1 MLKGEAWHGLRC
13 HLTDPQVHALLWN
26 EDTQVDLANLWEALV
41 KGEVSTANLQA
52 TKRVPGL
59 DGAMVPPPRVPPR
72 RRRDLV
78 AEYDS
83 LAETA
88 PPSPDGV
95 LTPDVYRELM
105 ADFLAWSNQPGEA
118 SFVLRMLSEAKGDAA
133 DLAAVSVNFKLGRCL
148 GRQGLHL
155 EAEETLRRALAAE
168 QLLVGAETPMVAEIV
183 TEICKVK
190 LDEGDLEMAGQLAAH
205 AVSVWE
211 AAEAAGYEEADVNT
225 IVTALVRLAEICDEL
240 NRTTAAEAA
249 YERSLERLE
258 YMLGPDHPEVAE
270 HLGMMANSYKNH
282 AEFEKAEFCYCRALA
297 FAHRFTG
304 PQSLHI
310 SHF

>member
-1 MLKGEAWHGLRC
+1 M
-13 HLTDPQVHALLWN
+13 
-26 EDTQVDLANLWEALV
+26 
-41 KGEVSTANLQA
+41 
-52 TKRVPGL
+52 
-59 DGAMVPPPRVPPR
+59 
-72 RRRDLV
+72 
-78 AEYDS
+78 
-83 LAETA
+83 
-88 PPSPDGV
+88 
-95 LTPDVYRELM
+95 
-105 ADFLAWSNQPGEA
+105 AWSNQPGEA

-258 YMLGPDHPEVAE
+258 YML
-270 HLGMMANSYKNH
+270 
-282 AEFEKAEFCYCRALA
+282 
-297 FAHRFTG
+297 
-304 PQSLHI
+304 SLIHI
-310 SHF
+310 

>member
-1 MLKGEAWHGLRC
+1 MAAI
-13 HLTDPQVHALLWN
+13 DPPTA
-26 EDTQVDLANLWEALV
+26 DLAEDDPGAPRSTRFDWDKIATEEAAKLEREE
-41 KGEVSTANLQA
+41 KEEAEA
-52 TKRVPGL
+52 EAEKRSSSKNV
-59 DGAMVPPPRVPPR
+59 DASARDPPRSAAEAEER
-72 RRRDLV
+72 RKRD
-78 AEYDS
+78 A
-83 LAETA
+83 
-88 PPSPDGV
+88 
-95 LTPDVYRELM
+95 
-105 ADFLAWSNQPGEA
+105 
-118 SFVLRMLSEAKGDAA
+118 LREAKDAWRAKDAA

-240 NRTTAAEAA
+240 NRTTAAEAYIA
-249 YERSLERLE
+249 
-258 YMLGPDHPEVAE
+258 PP
-270 HLGMMANSYKNH
+270 
-282 AEFEKAEFCYCRALA
+282 
-297 FAHRFTG
+297 
-304 PQSLHI
+304 
-310 SHF
+310 